1 MASEMTYT
9 LRIDT
14 SRVRQMIQEA
24 GGVESA
30 AYDYAARRNC
40 HWPETKEAFA
50 AGAEWLLGIVEKSF
64 DFQPSDEPRD
74 APDSGL
80 LDGEEDDG

>member
-1 MASEMTYT
+1 MASEVTYT

-14 SRVRQMIQEA
+14 SRVRRMIDEA

-30 AYDYAARRNC
+30 AYSYAAHRSC
-40 HWPETKEAFA
+40 HWPESKEAFA

-64 DFQPSDEPRD
+64 DLHPHDEPRD

-80 LDGEEDDG
+80 LDGEE